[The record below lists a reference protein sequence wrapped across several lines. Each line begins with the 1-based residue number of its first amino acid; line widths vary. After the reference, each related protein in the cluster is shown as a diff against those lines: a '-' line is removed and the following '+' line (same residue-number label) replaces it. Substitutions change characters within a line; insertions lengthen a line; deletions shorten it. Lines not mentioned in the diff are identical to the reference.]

1 MFIWSQRDN
10 NIYSINVSLFFH
22 SHSQQQMFLLQM
34 ASIHMEREVGILLL
48 FSLYEDQQLHPIQVS
63 LISFIHGVYK
73 SQKSN
78 IILLDTVKSR
88 VTKIVANFGIL
99 LFEKNFS
106 MVRTNMDIL
115 IINYTHVVQ
124 YNGRV

>member
-1 MFIWSQRDN
+1 MFRWSQRDK

-78 IILLDTVKSR
+78 IILL
-88 VTKIVANFGIL
+88 
-99 LFEKNFS
+99 EW
-106 MVRTNMDIL
+106 
-115 IINYTHVVQ
+115 IINNTILMIYCSYAESQLLKLGLLIFSIFCSITFFYTLHIL
-124 YNGRV
+124 

>member
-1 MFIWSQRDN
+1 MTVGTQD
-10 NIYSINVSLFFH
+10 
-22 SHSQQQMFLLQM
+22 QMLKLRREVPLLEYFDVQMEPERQKHLQYKCVFVFSFTISTTDVPLQM

-78 IILLDTVKSR
+78 IILL
-88 VTKIVANFGIL
+88 
-99 LFEKNFS
+99 EW
-106 MVRTNMDIL
+106 
-115 IINYTHVVQ
+115 IINNTILMIYCS
-124 YNGRV
+124 